1 MSFSWT
7 NAACAIGAFLFVG
20 QAEAQTAGRYKLGHI
35 AEPGEIAAWDIDV
48 RGDGIGLPAGGGNV
62 AEGKAI
68 FAESCAACHGD
79 KGQGSIADVLVGG
92 KGTLN
97 TAKPVK
103 TIGSFWP
110 YAPTLY
116 DYVNRAMP
124 FNAPQSLTPN
134 QVYAVTAYLLFLN
147 GILPEN
153 AKLDAATLSRI
164 EMPNRGGFTSDPRPD
179 VPSVAGPIQR

>member
-1 MSFSWT
+1 MSFNWT
-7 NAACAIGAFLFVG
+7 RALLIIPALLVAGRAD
-20 QAEAQTAGRYKLGHI
+20 AQIVGRYKLGHVV
-35 AEPGEIAAWDIDV
+35 EPGEIAAWDIEV
-48 RGDGIGLPAGGGNV
+48 RGDGAGLPAGAGSV
-62 AEGKAI
+62 EQGKAI

-79 KGQGSIADVLVGG
+79 NGQGGLGDVLAGG
-92 KGTLN
+92 KGTLS

-110 YAPTLY
+110 YAPTIY

-153 AKLDAATLSRI
+153 ATLDAASLSRV
-164 EMPNRGGFTSDPRPD
+164 EMPNRRGFTSDPRPD
-179 VPSVAGPIQR
+179 IPLAAGAVQR